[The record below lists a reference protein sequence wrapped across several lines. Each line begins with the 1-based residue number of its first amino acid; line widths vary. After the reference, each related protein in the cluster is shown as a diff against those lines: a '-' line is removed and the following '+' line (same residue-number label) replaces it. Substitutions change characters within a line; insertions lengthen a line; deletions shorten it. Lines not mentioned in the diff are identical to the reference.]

1 MAQPAPHRESSI
13 QASPRGRGSL
23 SAGAIALITLVSLSV
38 FFFAAQRIVNRDSP
52 LLFAS
57 MQLQIEIT
65 EFHLWLEEYAAGDR
79 WMQPARMWERLDEA
93 DAIAARLDRQLI
105 GPNLTADEIAAD
117 PSLAA
122 LRRVQRHLGDLRA
135 LGAWRIEA
143 GEEGGIASQ
152 LDQQFDGVYTNAI
165 QDARELA
172 LGLNHS
178 VEHGRRSLSILGA
191 LLIGVL
197 GLGAIV
203 LFVMLR
209 RHERQMARS
218 MALNDQVSRYHR
230 VMFEQNAAI
239 NLVVDRDT
247 SRIVD
252 ANQAAARFYG
262 ASVDT
267 LKTLSFADLFEG
279 DGAGWQAGGDGDEP
293 AAGRRAVHR
302 TIDGRQRYVEI
313 YANVARLRSDDL
325 YFIVIF
331 DITTRREIEV
341 DLIDARDRAESA
353 SRAKSAFLAVVTHEL
368 RTPLNAILGFS
379 EMIAAQ
385 DLGPNGDAT
394 YAEYGQFINES
405 GQRLL
410 GFVNAIL
417 DISRIESGGIE
428 MAHEAVDVV
437 AMAAE
442 VTTGVKVIA
451 EQSRIVVRLVAEPE
465 LPKVRCDPGLMR
477 QALTNLV
484 DNAIK
489 FSPRDSE
496 VSVACRR
503 TDTGV
508 TVQIVDHGRGIAE
521 QDMETALMPFG
532 QINPNRA
539 YTGIGLGLPLAKTI
553 VESSGGIF
561 TMHSTPGIGTTISI
575 ILPAELLVDH
585 AQRSETTH
593 PALCR

>member
-1 MAQPAPHRESSI
+1 MAGAAAHRRPRAPTP
-13 QASPRGRGSL
+13 PRGRGSVT
-23 SAGAIALITLVSLSV
+23 AGAVALITLVSLSI
-38 FFFAAQRIVNRDSP
+38 FFFAAQQIVNRDSP

-57 MQLQIEIT
+57 MQLQIEIN
-65 EFHLWLEEYAAGDR
+65 EFHLWLEEYTAGDR
-79 WMQPARMWERLDEA
+79 WMPPTRVWQHLDEA
-93 DAIAARLDRQLI
+93 DAITARLDRQLI
-105 GPNLTADEIAAD
+105 TPDLTRDEIGAD

-122 LRRVQRHLGDLRA
+122 LRRVRFQLGELRA
-135 LGAWRIEA
+135 LAERRIAA
-143 GEEGGIASQ
+143 GEAGGIASQ
-152 LDQQFDGVYTNAI
+152 LDQQFDAI
-165 QDARELA
+165 YGSVMRDARELA
-172 LGLNHS
+172 LGLNYS
-178 VEHGRRSLSILGA
+178 VGHGRRTLSVLGA
-191 LLIGVL
+191 LLVGVL
-197 GLGAIV
+197 GVGSIFL
-203 LFVMLR
+203 LLMLR
-209 RHERQMARS
+209 RHEHQMARS
-218 MALNDQVSRYHR
+218 MALTDQVSRYHR

-247 SRIVD
+247 NRIVD

-267 LKTLSFADLFEG
+267 LKTLSFSDLFEG
-279 DGAGWQAGGDGDEP
+279 DSTDWKAGGDGDEP

-313 YANVARLRSDDL
+313 YANVARLRSEDL

-379 EMIAAQ
+379 EMIASQ
-385 DLGPNGDAT
+385 EPGPAGDTT
-394 YAEYGQFINES
+394 YAEYGQFINDS

-428 MAHEAVDVV
+428 VAHEAVDLI
-437 AMAAE
+437 AIAAD
-442 VTTGVKVIA
+442 VTDGVKVIA
-451 EQSRIVVRLVAEPE
+451 EQSGIAVRLVAEPH
-465 LPKVRCDPGLMR
+465 LPCVRCDPTLMR

-503 TDTGV
+503 TDTGI
-508 TVQIVDHGRGIAE
+508 TVQIIDHGRGIAA

-553 VESSGGIF
+553 IESSGGSF
-561 TMHSTPGIGTTISI
+561 TIHSAPDIGTTISI
-575 ILPAELLVDH
+575 LLPAELLVDQP
-585 AQRSETTH
+585 QRSGANH

>member
-1 MAQPAPHRESSI
+1 MAGPAAHRRPRAPAP
-13 QASPRGRGSL
+13 PRGRGSVT
-23 SAGAIALITLVSLSV
+23 AGAVALITLVSLSI

-57 MQLQIEIT
+57 MQLQIEIN
-65 EFHLWLEEYAAGDR
+65 EFHLWLEEYTVGDR
-79 WMQPARMWERLDEA
+79 WMPPSRIWQHLDEA
-93 DAIAARLDRQLI
+93 DAITARLERQLI
-105 GPNLTADEIAAD
+105 TPDLTRDEIGAD
-117 PSLAA
+117 PGFAA
-122 LRRVQRHLGDLRA
+122 LRRVRFQLGELRA
-135 LGAWRIEA
+135 LAARRIEA
-143 GEEGGIASQ
+143 GAAGGVASQ
-152 LDQQFDGVYTNAI
+152 LDQQFDAIYGGVMR
-165 QDARELA
+165 DARELA
-172 LGLNHS
+172 LSLRHS
-178 VEHGRRSLSILGA
+178 VNQGRTTLSVLGA
-191 LLIGVL
+191 LLVGVL
-197 GLGAIV
+197 GLGSIF
-203 LFVMLR
+203 LLLMLR
-209 RHERQMARS
+209 RHERQMRRS
-218 MALNDQVSRYHR
+218 MAFNDQVSRYHR

-247 SRIVD
+247 NRIVD

-267 LKTLSFADLFEG
+267 LKTLSFSDLFES
-279 DGAGWQAGGDGDEP
+279 DSADWQAGGDGDEP

-302 TIDGRQRYVEI
+302 TIDGRERYVEI
-313 YANVARLRSDDL
+313 YTNVARLRSEDL

-331 DITTRREIEV
+331 DITMRREIEV

-379 EMIAAQ
+379 EMIARREP
-385 DLGPNGDAT
+385 GPEGDTT
-394 YAEYGQFINES
+394 YAEYGQFINDS

-428 MAHEAVDVV
+428 VAHEAVDVG
-437 AMAAE
+437 AIAGD
-442 VTTGVKVIA
+442 VTEGVKAIA
-451 EQSRIVVRLVAEPE
+451 EQSRVTVRLLADSD
-465 LPKVRCDPGLMR
+465 LPHVRCDPTLLR
-477 QALTNLV
+477 QALTNLI

-489 FSPRDSE
+489 FSPRDSN

-503 TDTGV
+503 TDTGIS
-508 TVQIVDHGRGIAE
+508 VQVIDHGRGIAA

-539 YTGIGLGLPLAKTI
+539 YSGIGLGLPLAKTI
-553 VESSGGIF
+553 IESSGGSF
-561 TMHSTPGIGTTISI
+561 TINSTPGIGTTVSI
-575 ILPAELLVDH
+575 LLPAELLVDQ
-585 AQRSETTH
+585 AQRSKANH